1 MKYKFIG
8 AEHLSDALAIITP
21 DLRIT
26 VVESGADVTVTVN
39 EVDADTLAVTLNA
52 KEATI
57 TFGGGTSRFLRALAT
72 LNAWVKS
79 GITERSLTEAP
90 HFDTNGAMV
99 DMSRNAVMT
108 VDAVKLMLR
117 KMALMGLNMF
127 MLYTE
132 DTYEIEGRPYFGYMR
147 GRYTKDELRELDKY
161 ALTLGIELI
170 PCIQVLGHLEAM
182 LRWGCAAPY
191 RDTSSVMLVGADA
204 TYELIDD
211 MLRTVSECF
220 SSRRIHIGMDETHD
234 LGAGASL
241 DVYGYRDR
249 TQLFMEHLS
258 RVVGMVEKYGLEPM
272 MWSDMFFRL
281 AGKDIE
287 GFNEYDVRVTIPDN
301 FRELV
306 PQNVE
311 QVFWNYDHDDVEFFD
326 KGIENHLRFC
336 DKVAVAGSIWTESGI
351 TINARRARGNA
362 RAILTSA
369 IKNGARDVILTAW
382 NNSNSGSLPLTL
394 FGLSWY
400 ADTDYRGHFDEDGA
414 RETFKNAT
422 GFNYDDFYMLEDIE
436 HLGGTKFAMSKVLLW
451 NDPLVGLVDAHLKGV
466 DAGEFYREV
475 SERYSKIPTDQ
486 GEFTPIFDTVKALCS
501 LLENKADFGVRAK
514 RAYDENDREALF
526 ELASECDVIIE
537 KLNTFTDTQYKA
549 WMAYY
554 KPFGFEI
561 LDLRYG
567 GLIRRFVTAK
577 ARIEAYL
584 SGELDGIAEL
594 EEKRLRSDC
603 KDDDRILIPK
613 FMLQGHSTTIS
624 ANKIQ
629 G

>member
-8 AEHLSDALAIITP
+8 ADALVEAVEAVKD
-21 DLRIT
+21 DLGF
-26 VVESGADVTVTVN
+26 ELADDGLAVTVTK
-39 EVDADTLAVTLNA
+39 VDADTLTVTLSSG
-52 KEATI
+52 EATI
-57 TFGGGTSRFLRALAT
+57 TYGGGTSRFLRGLAS

-79 GITERSLTEAP
+79 GVRDKSITETP
-90 HFDTNGAMV
+90 HFDTNGAMIDV
-99 DMSRNAVMT
+99 SRNAVLT

-117 KMALMGLNMF
+117 KMALMGLNML

-147 GRYTKDELRELDKY
+147 GRYTKDELREMDAY
-161 ALTLGIELI
+161 AATLGIELI

-241 DVYGYRDR
+241 YKYGYRER
-249 TQLFMEHLS
+249 TELFMEHLS
-258 RVVGMVEKYGLEPM
+258 RVVTMVEKYGLEPM

-287 GFNEYDVRVTIPDN
+287 GFNEYDVRVEIPDN
-301 FRELV
+301 FRKLV
-306 PQNVE
+306 PQSVE

-326 KGIENHLRFC
+326 KGIENHFKFC

-351 TINARRARGNA
+351 TVNARRAKGNA
-362 RAILTSA
+362 NAILTSA
-369 IKNGARDVILTAW
+369 IKNGVRDVMLTAW
-382 NNSNSGSLPLTL
+382 NNSNSGCMPLTL
-394 FGLSWY
+394 LGLSWY
-400 ADTDYRGHFDEDGA
+400 ADTDYRGVFDENGA

-422 GFNYDDFYMLEDIE
+422 GLNYDDFYILEDIE
-436 HLGGTKFAMSKVLLW
+436 HLGGTRFAMSKVLLW
-451 NDPLVGLVDAHLKGV
+451 NDPLVGLIDAHIVGV
-466 DAGEFYREV
+466 DAGAFYREV
-475 SERYSKIPTDQ
+475 SEQYSQIPADQ

-501 LLENKADFGVRAK
+501 LLENKSDFGVRA
-514 RAYDENDREALF
+514 RCAYDENDREALAA
-526 ELASECDVIIE
+526 LASECDVIIE
-537 KLNTFTDTQYKA
+537 KLNAFTDTQYRA
-549 WMAYY
+549 WTAYY
-554 KPFGFEI
+554 KPFGWEI

-567 GLIRRFVTAK
+567 GLIRRFITAK
-577 ARIEAYL
+577 IRITAYL
-584 SGELDGIAEL
+584 SGELESIAEL
-594 EEKRLRSDC
+594 HEKRLRNDC
-603 KDDDRILIPK
+603 KDDDRILTPK
-613 FMLQGHSTTIS
+613 FMLQGHAATIS
-624 ANKIQ
+624 ANKI
-629 G
+629 